1 MGCGSSSCTARGGAA
16 GPIFRLAAWC
26 GAGVR
31 HDKESAVDGQ
41 SSSVT
46 TRVTSCGLEEPAGRY
61 ESLKAMG
68 RILLPFMPLRVAEQ
82 LPFILDVVP
91 GCAENAGLQTSG
103 NDGSEHMAPLQFNT
117 ADHHAVAPKAMEA
130 AILLVDVSGFT
141 RLSET
146 YGRQGTLGCEQFSL
160 LMGNFFSEL
169 TGILDSFGGEID
181 CFAGDAVLV
190 VFQERV
196 NYSTNGS
203 AQTPGKFSAGS
214 PKYEATVRA
223 LICAEAVTLRLSGYK
238 TSPEDPPLLIHSAL
252 ACGRVFSGICG
263 EPWAIHVVTCC
274 CSMPGIFCRVCTGQ
288 ILQHV

>member
-1 MGCGSSSCTARGGAA
+1 MGCVASSCTARGAA
-16 GPIFRLAAWC
+16 VGPIFRIAAQS
-26 GAGVR
+26 GVGPT
-31 HDKESAVDGQ
+31 HDQESAADYQ

-46 TRVTSCGLEEPAGRY
+46 SWDLGEPAGRY
-61 ESLKAMG
+61 ESLDAMG
-68 RILLPFMPLRVAEQ
+68 RILLPFLPLRVAEQ
-82 LPFILDVVP
+82 LPFILDRGP
-91 GCAENAGLQTSG
+91 GRAENGGLQTAG
-103 NDGSEHMAPLQFNT
+103 NDGTEHMGSLQLTT
-117 ADHHAVAPKAMEA
+117 ADHHALPPKAMEA

-141 RLSET
+141 RLSES
-146 YGRQGTLGCEQFSL
+146 YSRQGTLGCEQFSL

-196 NYSTNGS
+196 TCSTNGS
-203 AQTPGKFSAGS
+203 AQAPQQFRAVS
-214 PKYEATVRA
+214 PLYEATMRA

-263 EPWAIHVVTCC
+263 EPWEIHVVACC
-274 CSMPGIFCRVCTGQ
+274 CSMLGIFCFVCTGQ
-288 ILQHV
+288 ILQRV